1 MKRAARTALRAEGM
15 PAGAELSVLVTD
27 DEEIGRLN
35 REYRGIAAPTDVL
48 AFPQPQVAGEP
59 GPRLLG
65 DVVISAAA
73 ARRQARE
80 RHRALDEEMG
90 LLVIHGVLH
99 LAGWRDDTDEQRTRM
114 LRRGREIWRLVQG
127 GGVERER

>member
-1 MKRAARTALRAEGM
+1 M

-48 AFPQPQVAGEP
+48 AFPKPQVAGEP